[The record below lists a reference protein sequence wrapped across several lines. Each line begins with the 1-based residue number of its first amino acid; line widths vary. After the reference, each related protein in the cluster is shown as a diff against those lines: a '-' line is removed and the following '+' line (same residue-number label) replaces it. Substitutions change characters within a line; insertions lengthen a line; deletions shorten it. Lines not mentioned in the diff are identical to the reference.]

1 MLKNIKKAFKRIK
14 TNDKQTLNLI
24 ALTIII
30 QSIKYVGK
38 DKLTS
43 PARYR
48 VFDHVYMTKTCPN
61 NLKTFLNSEYKK
73 GMSFLGVYFYW
84 NSNNVCTSNEGLIY
98 DLLKDKKLNKK
109 MLNLRQEKIDDQ
121 IPKKHYAYAAI
132 SLINCVFL
140 KLFKNDHEEYYM
152 DK

>member
-1 MLKNIKKAFKRIK
+1 
-14 TNDKQTLNLI
+14 
-24 ALTIII
+24 
-30 QSIKYVGK
+30 
-38 DKLTS
+38 
-43 PARYR
+43 
-48 VFDHVYMTKTCPN
+48 
-61 NLKTFLNSEYKK
+61 
-73 GMSFLGVYFYW
+73 MSFLGVYFYW
-84 NSNNVCTSNEGLIY
+84 NSNNVCKSNEGLIY